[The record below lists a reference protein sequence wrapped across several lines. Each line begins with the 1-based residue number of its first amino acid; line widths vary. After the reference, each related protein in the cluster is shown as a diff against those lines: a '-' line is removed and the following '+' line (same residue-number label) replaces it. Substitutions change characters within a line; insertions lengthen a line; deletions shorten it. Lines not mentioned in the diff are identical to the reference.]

1 MLARAR
7 PSVVRVEVVSHDH
20 VCREHPFDP
29 TQGEYFGAPPLD
41 GCLGSSVGSGVV
53 AEGGGFVL
61 TNDHVVASAV
71 GVRVVDAGGRRLRA
85 RLVGSDPPTDLAV
98 VRVEGADLRP
108 ARFASG
114 GRLRVGDRVF
124 AFGVPFGLPLS
135 ASSGMVSAL
144 PDDEESGFLQTDA
157 PLNPGNSGG
166 PLLDDRGEVVGINL
180 AILRGAQGIGFAIP
194 VARALRIYRAI
205 RSGGGVVRGT
215 IGIELQALTP
225 DLLEALGLPNGSGA
239 LVADVRP
246 GGPADR
252 AGIRRGDIIRS
263 VGTEVVGS
271 AEGFEKRIRVS
282 APGVRLRVGLLR
294 DRRALDIEVAVD
306 PARLVP
312 PEVERGPV
320 PGHDLGFGVTNLT
333 EALARDRGLP
343 WDPNARVLVAA
354 VRPDSRA
361 AEAGLEEEDLILEV
375 DRRAVPD
382 VASFRASVEGRLRP
396 GERFLFLVRREGATR
411 YVVLTLP
418 PPVPRERI
426 ALGRGASPVPLYRG
440 AGLRNQFTT
449 TRSAGRSWKW

>member
-7 PSVVRVEVVSHDH
+7 PSVVRVEVVSHDR

-29 TQGEYFGAPPLD
+29 TEGEYFGAPPLD

-53 AEGGGFVL
+53 AEAGGFVL
-61 TNDHVVASAV
+61 TNHHVVANAV
-71 GVRVVDAGGRRLRA
+71 AVRVVDGDGRRLRA

-98 VRVEGADLRP
+98 VQVEGADLRP

-114 GRLRVGDRVF
+114 GGLRVGDHVF

-166 PLLDDRGEVVGINL
+166 PLLDDRGEVVGINV

-194 VARALRIYRAI
+194 VARALRIYRI
-205 RSGGGVVRGT
+205 LRSGGGVVRGT
-215 IGIELQALTP
+215 IGVELQPLTP
-225 DLLEALGLPNGSGA
+225 ALLGALGLPDERGA

-246 GGPADR
+246 GGPAER
-252 AGIRRGDIIRS
+252 AGIRRGDLLRS
-263 VGTEVVGS
+263 VGTEAVGS
-271 AEGFEKRIRVS
+271 AEGFERRIRES
-282 APGVRLRVGLLR
+282 APGARLRVGLLR
-294 DRRALDIEVAVD
+294 DGRALEVEVAVD
-306 PARLVP
+306 PARLAP
-312 PEVERGPV
+312 PEVDMGAG
-320 PGHDLGFGVTNLT
+320 PGHDRGVGVTNLT

-354 VRPDSRA
+354 VHADSGA
-361 AEAGLEEEDLILEV
+361 AEAGLEAGDLILEV
-375 DRRAVPD
+375 DRRVVPD

-396 GERFLFLVRREGATR
+396 GERFLFLVRRGGATR
-411 YVVLTLP
+411 YMVLTLP
-418 PPVPRERI
+418 PPVPQEGI
-426 ALGRGASPVPLYRG
+426 AVRRGASPLTPYRG
-440 AGLRNQFTT
+440 AGFRNHSAT